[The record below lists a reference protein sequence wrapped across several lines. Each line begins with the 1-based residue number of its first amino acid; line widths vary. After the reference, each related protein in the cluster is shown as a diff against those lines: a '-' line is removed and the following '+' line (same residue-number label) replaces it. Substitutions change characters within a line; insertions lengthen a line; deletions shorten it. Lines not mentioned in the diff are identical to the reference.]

1 MKKYRLFTIR
11 IKLKQFMST
20 KPALEKVLKR
30 IFYTEQEEKQS
41 QT

>member
-1 MKKYRLFTIR
+1 
-11 IKLKQFMST
+11 MST

-41 QT
+41 QTWNVREE